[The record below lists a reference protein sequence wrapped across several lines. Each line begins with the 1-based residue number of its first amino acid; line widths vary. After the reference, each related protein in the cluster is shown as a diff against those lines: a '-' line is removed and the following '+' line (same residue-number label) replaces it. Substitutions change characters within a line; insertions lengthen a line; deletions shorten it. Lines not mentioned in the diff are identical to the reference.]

1 MTTIIILV
9 YFLPKIGFFIVC
21 VYSMYVYGRGCFVLF
36 EILLCRNVADIIL
49 GVLEEERKSGS
60 PRSLV
65 WAVKWYTIDW
75 VVYKQQQVVYHSSG
89 TLRSKIRFQNS
100 WILVS
105 FLFWGADYQLVFS
118 HDREQS
124 ALLGRAFHKETL
136 IPFMRAPSLWPNCP
150 LLLIPSH

>member
-65 WAVKWYTIDW
+65 WAVNWYTIDW

-89 TLRSKIRFQNS
+89 NLRSKIRFQNS

-136 IPFMRAPSLWPNCP
+136 IPFMRAPSL
-150 LLLIPSH
+150 

>member
-1 MTTIIILV
+1 
-9 YFLPKIGFFIVC
+9 
-21 VYSMYVYGRGCFVLF
+21 MYLYGRGCFVLF
-36 EILLCRNVADIIL
+36 EMLLCRNVADIIL

-65 WAVKWYTIDW
+65 WAAKWYTVDW
-75 VVYKQQQVVYHSSG
+75 VIYKQQQVVYHSSG
-89 TLRSKIRFQNS
+89 NLRSKIRFQNRKEV
-100 WILVS
+100 VS

-136 IPFMRAPSLWPNCP
+136 IPFMRAPSL
-150 LLLIPSH
+150 